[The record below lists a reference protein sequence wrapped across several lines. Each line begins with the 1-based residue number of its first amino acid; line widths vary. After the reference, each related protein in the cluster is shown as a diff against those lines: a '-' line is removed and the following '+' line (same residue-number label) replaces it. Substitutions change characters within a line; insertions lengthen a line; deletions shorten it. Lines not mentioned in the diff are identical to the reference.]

1 MAFVDTIR
9 TDFVAFVERAFLE
22 VEGKSLKRHDYIEYL
37 CFRIIGAS
45 NRHVINLPPRHC
57 KTTIGAICYAA
68 WTLGH
73 DPSAKIIIVAGSED
87 LAEEIARKVRD
98 IVRAPWFTRVFPAT
112 VLSKSKFRKMD
123 FATTARGGV
132 YAASIHGN
140 ITGRGADLII
150 VDDPLGIAEA
160 ANLDKIKKVND
171 IFDREV
177 ASRLDNHMTGKIV
190 IIMHRRDEADL
201 SGHLLEQGGWERTV
215 LPLIAPR
222 TKTFKLDYRK
232 WKRRKGELLRP
243 DAFSD
248 RDIKQLQKNTIFQI
262 LWQQNPLGNSFRA
275 VKRNHFPMFEEPPD
289 AAVVLSI
296 DTNLVGEHNGSFNVI
311 QAWCRHEDKY
321 FLIDQWRE
329 QCGYRG
335 LRERALAKA
344 RKYRPAA
351 ILVER
356 TGNGAALIDELSPRH
371 KTISIVPQGTK
382 LNRFRLVS
390 DLIYSG
396 KVLLKEN
403 APWLE
408 EILDELTHFPAGSH
422 DDQMDTATQ
431 ALSWL
436 RENPG
441 LKKPP
446 ARAVMAKAGG
456 APLRTDGNGVFRGPG
471 MVGVLNSNHAPNG
484 PFIEAKAW
492 VEYGSAPVRH
502 PG

>member
-1 MAFVDTIR
+1 MTFVETIR
-9 TDFVAFVERAFLE
+9 TDFLAFAEKGFLE
-22 VEGKSLKRHDYIEYL
+22 VEGKPLKRHDYIEYL
-37 CFRIIGAS
+37 CARIVGAS

-57 KTTIGAICYAA
+57 KTTVGAICYAA

-73 DPSAKIIIVAGSED
+73 DPTAKIIIVAGSED
-87 LAEEIARKVRD
+87 LAELISGKVRD
-98 IVRAPWFTRVFPAT
+98 IVKARWFTRAFPAT

-132 YAASIHGN
+132 YAASIHSN

-150 VDDPLGIAEA
+150 VDDPLGIADA
-160 ANLDKIKKVND
+160 TNLEKIKKVND

-177 ASRLDNHMTGKIV
+177 VSRLDDHTTGQIL
-190 IIMHRRDEADL
+190 IIMHRLGDTDL
-201 SGHLLEQGGWERTV
+201 CGHVLEQGYDRTV

-222 TKTFKLDYRK
+222 TKTFKLGYRK
-232 WKRRKGELLRP
+232 WKRPKDELLRP

-248 RDIKQLQKNTIFQI
+248 RDIKRLQKNPIFQI

-275 VKRNHFPMFEEPPD
+275 VKRKHFRMFEEPPD

-311 QAWCRHEDKY
+311 QVWCRHDDKY

-329 QCGYRG
+329 QCGYRR

-344 RKYRPAA
+344 RNYRPAA

-356 TGNGAALIDELSPRH
+356 TGNGAALIEELSRRH

-408 EILDELTHFPAGSH
+408 EILDELTNFPAASY

-441 LKKPP
+441 LKKLP
-446 ARAVMAKAGG
+446 ARTVMAIGGG
-456 APLRTDGNGVFRGPG
+456 ARLRTDANGVFSGPG
-471 MVGVLNSNHAPNG
+471 MVGRLNSNHAPNG
-484 PFIEAKAW
+484 PFVEAKAW
-492 VEYGSAPVRH
+492 VEYGSMPVRH